1 MADLGTYL
9 GLDTD
14 GHPRFLSSR
23 KTPDGPTFSDTGG
36 SSTLDG
42 SGLYARKLRVIRRF

>member
-9 GLDTD
+9 GLDT
-14 GHPRFLSSR
+14 
-23 KTPDGPTFSDTGG
+23 DTGG